1 MGGGMFLSFQTY
13 GPIPLLKEAEATAF
27 IVKFSGHRLFQR
39 FISHILNKKP
49 QLQWS
54 NYDSQMSAGKDEPKE
69 DSWFSSFM
77 NFAPISIFTYVLPRE
92 F

>member
-39 FISHILNKKP
+39 FISHILNKRNP
-49 QLQWS
+49 S
-54 NYDSQMSAGKDEPKE
+54 YSG
-69 DSWFSSFM
+69 
-77 NFAPISIFTYVLPRE
+77 PIITLK
-92 F
+92 